1 MNIMMIATDMHATV
15 LYDAFPSSSTWSF
28 PHARWQCDR
37 CCSTGSLTLFDLRVS
52 WQTGT
57 MFATTTM
64 SGVGSPQIAVEY
76 VKQEF
81 NVKIELSRHL
91 LTRAVG

>member
-1 MNIMMIATDMHATV
+1 
-15 LYDAFPSSSTWSF
+15 
-28 PHARWQCDR
+28 
-37 CCSTGSLTLFDLRVS
+37 
-52 WQTGT
+52 
-57 MFATTTM
+57 M